1 MSELVQTFRD
11 VKPKYERL
19 GENISSVLKQIL
31 EEQKIPLFAIES
43 RVKNEDSFLEKVS
56 RKGYSRP
63 FDSIEDI
70 CGVRVICY
78 YQEDIESI
86 CNVIENEF
94 KIVSRENKQDDLE
107 VDQFGY
113 TSCHYIVT
121 LKDEW
126 LAHPSA
132 RGLRDCKAEI
142 QIRTMLMHTWSAIS
156 HKLLYKRESD
166 VAPQLKR
173 QLNRL
178 SALIELADEQF
189 NIIKNDKEALLYNM
203 KQSAVFDSSGKLTS
217 DSLVA
222 LHGYYFSDRHL
233 NDSAIPNLVSEIEFC
248 GFNLESFDDQVKNC
262 LGILNELEA
271 EEAILFGSELPVWS
285 FEGLIRT
292 ILDLSSTKYFSSRS
306 DSLPEDLYE
315 LVERYRKKVQP

>member
-1 MSELVQTFRD
+1 LSELSQSYRD

-19 GENISSVLKQIL
+19 GENISAVLGQIL
-31 EEQKIPLFAIES
+31 DEQDVPLFSIES
-43 RVKNEDSFLEKVS
+43 RIKTESSFVEKVS

-70 CGVRVICY
+70 CGIRVICY

-86 CNVIENEF
+86 CSVIENEF
-94 KIVSRENKQDDLE
+94 DITSRENKQDDLE

-113 TSCHYIVT
+113 TSFHYVVT
-121 LKDEW
+121 LKNEW
-126 LAHPSA
+126 LTHPSA
-132 RGLRDCKAEI
+132 RGLRGYKAEI

-166 VAPQLKR
+166 VAPQFKR

-189 NIIKNDKEALLYNM
+189 NLIKNNKELLLDNIR
-203 KQSAVFDSSGKLTS
+203 QSEPFDASGELTS

-222 LHGYYFSDRHL
+222 LHRYYFSDREL
-233 NDSAIPNLVSEIEFC
+233 REDAIPNLVSEIEYC
-248 GFNLESFDDQVKNC
+248 GFNLKSFEETVRKC
-262 LGILNELEA
+262 LPVLNDLEA
-271 EEAILFGSELPVWS
+271 DEANLFESDLPVWT

-306 DSLPEDLYE
+306 GSLPSDLYGLMKE
-315 LVERYRKKVQP
+315 YRDKL